1 MSTKRQSFMEGA
13 LILIVAGFLVKVI
26 GAVFKIPLYNIIGA
40 QANAYFTV
48 AYDIYTWMYILTT
61 SGLPVA
67 ISRMVSE
74 SNAVGRY
81 GNSRRILSV
90 AFSAFFVLGI
100 AGSAV
105 LWFGADT
112 LAALMNNEN
121 AAMAIRIIAPA
132 IMFEIVMSSY
142 RGYFQGYQNMVPT
155 AVSQIIVALAKLGGG
170 IAVAKYIL
178 SLGLPEKELLPL
190 LAAGAISG
198 VTLGT
203 VLGSLYLVVRRRM
216 AAPAL
221 PGGIVASDALESR
234 KHILRRLVAIT
245 VPIAI
250 GSSVMSVTN
259 LVDTSVVLDRLL
271 AAGFS
276 QTDAEIMFGAY
287 SGMARTLFNLPTAL
301 IIPIGIA
308 VIPAIAQ
315 RFSVGD
321 RAASSGIL
329 GSALRLA
336 ILMALPAG
344 LGLSFMSK
352 PILDLL
358 YPARPEDA
366 VMVAPLLS
374 MLGIAVMFVCL
385 VSITNAILQAIGR
398 EQVPVFTILVGGC
411 VKVVTNF
418 TLVGRP
424 DVNIYGAPV
433 GTNLCYFIIM
443 ALNLLYI
450 RKTLGHL
457 PHVMGFTAK
466 ALGAS
471 LVACAGARLLY
482 DYAAVGM
489 GGRLATV
496 LGIAFAGVVYVGIVL
511 ITKAMRREDVILLP
525 KGEKI
530 AQILEKRNWMV

>member
-61 SGLPVA
+61 AGLPVA

-74 SNAVGRY
+74 SNAVGQY
-81 GNSRRILSV
+81 QNSRRILSV
-90 AFSAFFVLGI
+90 AFTTFFVLGI

-112 LAALMNNEN
+112 LAALMHNEN
-121 AAMAIRIIAPA
+121 AAIAIRVIAPA
-132 IMFEIVMSSY
+132 IMFEIIMSSY

-178 SLGLPEKELLPL
+178 SLGLPEKQLLPM

-203 VLGSLYLVVRRRM
+203 VLGSAYLMLRRRM
-216 AAPAL
+216 AAPAV
-221 PGGIVASDALESR
+221 PEGILVSEELQSR
-234 KHILRRLVAIT
+234 KHILRRLIAIT

-276 QTDAEIMFGAY
+276 QADAETMFGAY

-301 IIPIGIA
+301 IIPIGIS
-308 VIPAIAQ
+308 VIPAIAH

-321 RAASSGIL
+321 KSTSSGIL

-344 LGLSFMSK
+344 LGLSFMAK

-411 VKVVTNF
+411 VKIVTNF

-443 ALNLLYI
+443 VLNLFFI
-450 RKTLGHL
+450 RKALGHL
-457 PHVMGFTAK
+457 PSIMGFTIK
-466 ALGAS
+466 AFGAS

-482 DYAAVGM
+482 DFASTVIPGS
-489 GGRLATV
+489 LATV
-496 LGIAFAGVVYVGIVL
+496 ISIAFAGVMYLAIVL
-511 ITKAMRREDVILLP
+511 FTKALHREDVILLP

-530 AQILEKRNWMV
+530 AQLLEKRNWMV

>member
-1 MSTKRQSFMEGA
+1 
-13 LILIVAGFLVKVI
+13 
-26 GAVFKIPLYNIIGA
+26 
-40 QANAYFTV
+40 
-48 AYDIYTWMYILTT
+48 
-61 SGLPVA
+61 
-67 ISRMVSE
+67 
-74 SNAVGRY
+74 
-81 GNSRRILSV
+81 
-90 AFSAFFVLGI
+90 
-100 AGSAV
+100 
-105 LWFGADT
+105 
-112 LAALMNNEN
+112 
-121 AAMAIRIIAPA
+121 
-132 IMFEIVMSSY
+132 
-142 RGYFQGYQNMVPT
+142 
-155 AVSQIIVALAKLGGG
+155 
-170 IAVAKYIL
+170 
-178 SLGLPEKELLPL
+178 
-190 LAAGAISG
+190 
-198 VTLGT
+198 
-203 VLGSLYLVVRRRM
+203 
-216 AAPAL
+216 
-221 PGGIVASDALESR
+221 
-234 KHILRRLVAIT
+234 LRRLVAIT

-276 QTDAEIMFGAY
+276 QADAETMFGAY

-301 IIPIGIA
+301 IIPIGIS

-315 RFSVGD
+315 RFTVGD
-321 RAASSGIL
+321 KSASSGIL

-344 LGLSFMSK
+344 LGLSFMAK

-398 EQVPVFTILVGGC
+398 EQVPVFTILVGGV
-411 VKVVTNF
+411 VKVITNF

-457 PHVMGFTAK
+457 PNVLGFTAK

-482 DYAAVGM
+482 IYASPVIS
-489 GGRLATV
+489 GRLATV
-496 LGIAFAGVVYVGIVL
+496 VCIVFAGMVYLGIVL

-530 AQILEKRNWMV
+530 AQLLEKRNWMV

>member
-81 GNSRRILSV
+81 ENSRRILSV
-90 AFSAFFVLGI
+90 AFSTFFVLGI

-112 LAALMNNEN
+112 LAALMHNEN

-178 SLGLPEKELLPL
+178 SLGLPEKELLPM

-198 VTLGT
+198 VTMGT

-216 AAPAL
+216 AAP
-221 PGGIVASDALESR
+221 PIPDGILVSEELESR
-234 KHILRRLVAIT
+234 KHILRRLIAIT

-276 QTDAEIMFGAY
+276 QADAETMFGAY

-301 IIPIGIA
+301 IIPIGIS

-315 RFSVGD
+315 RFTVGD
-321 RAASSGIL
+321 KSASSGIL

-344 LGLSFMSK
+344 LGLSFMAK

-411 VKVVTNF
+411 VKVITNF

-443 ALNLLYI
+443 VLNLLYI

-457 PHVMGFTAK
+457 PHVLGFTAK

-482 DYAAVGM
+482 NYASAAIST
-489 GGRLATV
+489 RLATI
-496 LGIAFAGVVYVGIVL
+496 LCIAFAGLVYLTIVL

-530 AQILEKRNWMV
+530 AQLLEKRNWMV

>member
-1 MSTKRQSFMEGA
+1 MEGA

-74 SNAVGRY
+74 SNAVGRFE
-81 GNSRRILSV
+81 NSRRILSV
-90 AFSAFFVLGI
+90 AFSTFFVLGI

-121 AAMAIRIIAPA
+121 AATAIKIIAPA

-221 PGGIVASDALESR
+221 PGGTLVSDALESR
-234 KHILRRLVAIT
+234 NHIFRRLVAIT

-321 RAASSGIL
+321 KTASSGIL

-418 TLVGRP
+418 VLVGRP

-443 ALNLLYI
+443 FLNLLYI

-457 PHVMGFTAK
+457 PHIMGFAAK

-482 DYAAVGM
+482 DFAPVGA
-489 GGRLATV
+489 GSRLATV
-496 LGIAFAGVVYVGIVL
+496 FCIAFAGMMYLGIIL
-511 ITKAMRREDVILLP
+511 FTKAMRREDVILLP

>member
-81 GNSRRILSV
+81 ENSRRILSV
-90 AFSAFFVLGI
+90 AFSTFFVLGI

-112 LAALMNNEN
+112 LAALMHNEN

-178 SLGLPEKELLPL
+178 SLGLPEKELLPM

-198 VTLGT
+198 VTMGT
-203 VLGSLYLVVRRRM
+203 VLGSFYLVVRRRM
-216 AAPAL
+216 AAP
-221 PGGIVASDALESR
+221 PIPDGILVSEELESR
-234 KHILRRLVAIT
+234 KHILRRLIAIT

-276 QTDAEIMFGAY
+276 QADAETMFGAY

-301 IIPIGIA
+301 IIPIGIS

-315 RFSVGD
+315 RFTVGD
-321 RAASSGIL
+321 KSASSGIL

-344 LGLSFMSK
+344 LGLSFMAK

-411 VKVVTNF
+411 VKVITNF

-457 PHVMGFTAK
+457 PHVLGFTAK

-471 LVACAGARLLY
+471 LIACASARLLY
-482 DYAAVGM
+482 NYASAAISA
-489 GGRLATV
+489 RLATV
-496 LGIAFAGVVYVGIVL
+496 LCIAFAGLVYLTIVL
-511 ITKAMRREDVILLP
+511 FTKAMRREDVILLP

-530 AQILEKRNWMV
+530 AQLLEKRNWMV